1 MIADGDG
8 ALREQL
14 EAVCRD
20 AGLDCVS
27 VGSVGDGN
35 AAIDAQAYDV
45 VITDWVLPGGSGIDL
60 ATKALDRRPGCG
72 VIVLGATGSLALAN
86 NLLHGEVGAF
96 LKKPVSEPAILAETV
111 RTVLDEVKR
120 RPIVD
125 TQANDT
131 AGSLPPE
138 SSNDDMGDATEEPE
152 MSADAERRMR
162 EERIKSLPATG
173 TERMDAALEREQ
185 ALVVNEGDLEG
196 VAAGFDD
203 VFGDLDEE
211 AKTRP
216 VKALGE
222 ETDQEAESE
231 SDRAFRI
238 RFRSVPGF
246 ADEKV
251 GTQED
256 ESPEGPPT
264 DPHPSQVLADDDD
277 DPLEISD
284 EDFQMVDDSP
294 SSKESTS
301 APTSPAKD
309 GQQSGESTVVFASN
323 PDASAVAAEDASA
336 GPPERPSTSVTKPAA
351 PAKEAKATK
360 KKKRRR
366 KAPPPSVGTSTVVTS
381 IVARPERP
389 GDDDKGDR
397 PSILV
402 REPSAPNQAAPAS
415 EAAPATTDVRKPVPN
430 PRANR
435 IDTIGGSEKI
445 QVPTQVSNPV
455 DTLGETAG
463 PSAAGDADAVA
474 LPSSKRKEPPSPQLA
489 NRVDTLGEPVGAKAS
504 EEDAVALPSS
514 STPASS
520 HAPKQEDAAVALPS
534 NQAGGE
540 AVALPSSSPAPSSS
554 HADKDDAVALPS
566 ADRALDVLGP
576 AAGKPAQA
584 KRAKDADAGLSDD
597 DIKDLNAA
605 VGGAESAAVAF
616 ASEVAGAFGPSEKS
630 GAEDE
635 ISFTVDFSEDEPE
648 PEPTT
653 GGPEKTWVVNTQSRG
668 VVSAELNDEVWTLNQ
683 PAEKTG
689 IHVLEDEEHYAI
701 ERKLADGKHASV
713 YLARWPGDA
722 TPVALKVLSPELS
735 QDIKFRQRFRR
746 EIRSQAALS
755 HENVV
760 GVVRYGR
767 RSQSYFLA
775 VELMEGTLQ
784 DILRALGRLPTA
796 IVCIV
801 LEDVLRGIHYAHRRQ
816 VIHRELKPSNV
827 FFAASGAAKVG
838 DFGFA
843 KSVIDPNQSTPGLK
857 LGTPA
862 YFSPEQSMGKEIG
875 PRSDLF
881 AIGTLGYEML
891 TGKNPYQRDTIVD
904 TAFAVTRASAPEP
917 AAVVPTPHNLLSLL
931 VRKLGAKDPADRYP
945 TALAALEDLAPLV
958 ALVNKRYPKL
968 RSQFVHAPKDV
979 ARQLNADEA
988 RLEVN
993 RAARMMNWGDS
1004 HRPRAALCYF
1014 RASQLDPKNK
1024 DAKEGL
1030 AELSSKYGL
1039 SFKGFLRKKYGE
1051 MEQNLAQ
1058 DPDNTFLMRELADRA
1073 RDEGDLWGYA
1083 RFLRR
1088 LLAADPTDQRAR
1100 NQLDSLIGVDPAA
1113 PFGKGRPNPKEQTK
1127 IASPKLGQLDREE
1140 RTGVGLRVPLENKT
1154 KLTHAVLE
1162 RQANQPSDA
1171 N

>member
-1 MIADGDG
+1 M
-8 ALREQL
+8 
-14 EAVCRD
+14 
-20 AGLDCVS
+20 
-27 VGSVGDGN
+27 GSVGDGN
-35 AAIDAQAYDV
+35 AAIDAQAYDL

-60 ATKALDRRPGCG
+60 ATKALGRRPGCG

-96 LKKPVSEPAILAETV
+96 LKKPVPERAILAETV

-125 TQANDT
+125 THANKTVEKAT
-131 AGSLPPE
+131 ATPAT
-138 SSNDDMGDATEEPE
+138 DATEAASEPTQ
-152 MSADAERRMR
+152 SALDERRMR

-185 ALVVNEGDLEG
+185 ALVVNEGDLDG
-196 VAAGFDD
+196 FAAGFDD
-203 VFGDLDEE
+203 VFDSLGDD

-216 VKALGE
+216 VKALGD

-246 ADEKV
+246 ADEGE

-256 ESPEGPPT
+256 DQPEGPAT
-264 DPHPSQVLADDDD
+264 DPHPSRALADDDD
-277 DPLEISD
+277 EPMEISD
-284 EDFQMVDDSP
+284 EDFQMVDDGAP
-294 SSKESTS
+294 RRPADDS
-301 APTSPAKD
+301 A
-309 GQQSGESTVVFASN
+309 ESTVVFASN
-323 PDASAVAAEDASA
+323 PDASAVDAAN
-336 GPPERPSTSVTKPAA
+336 PAA
-351 PAKEAKATK
+351 TSSTTGGAAASTEVNSSDTASSTRATSANADGQAADGQRADGQKAGAQI

-366 KAPPPSVGTSTVVTS
+366 KAPPPSVSTSTVVTS

-389 GDDDKGDR
+389 HESGER
-397 PSILV
+397 PTILV
-402 REPSAPNQAAPAS
+402 REPSVPNQPAPPSDAAPPTATVKKPVPSPSANRVDTLGGTDKIQPS
-415 EAAPATTDVRKPVPN
+415 EAAPKPN
-430 PRANR
+430 TNR
-435 IDTIGGSEKI
+435 
-445 QVPTQVSNPV
+445 V
-455 DTLGETAG
+455 DTLGQASEAST
-463 PSAAGDADAVA
+463 SGDAAIPLPSSKAHDDAAVALPSTSTHQDAMVALPSNAKPNDAAAVA
-474 LPSSKRKEPPSPQLA
+474 LPSSKA
-489 NRVDTLGEPVGAKAS
+489 NP
-504 EEDAVALPSS
+504 DAQVA
-514 STPASS
+514 
-520 HAPKQEDAAVALPS
+520 D
-534 NQAGGE
+534 
-540 AVALPSSSPAPSSS
+540 SPADSKAPT
-554 HADKDDAVALPS
+554 PT
-566 ADRALDVLGP
+566 
-576 AAGKPAQA
+576 KPAPPRSTDVQ
-584 KRAKDADAGLSDD
+584 RADAGLSEADL
-597 DIKDLNAA
+597 KDLNAA

-616 ASEVAGAFGPSEKS
+616 ASEVAGAFGPAEKS

-635 ISFTVDFSEDEPE
+635 ISFTVDFGEEEPE
-648 PEPTT
+648 TESAS
-653 GGPEKTWVVNTQSRG
+653 GGQEKTWVVNTQSRG
-668 VVSAELNDEVWTLNQ
+668 LVSAELNDEVWTLSQ

-735 QDIKFRQRFRR
+735 EDIKFRQRFRR

-767 RSQSYFLA
+767 RNQSYFLA

-827 FFAASGAAKVG
+827 FFSASGAAKVG

-843 KSVIDPNQSTPGLK
+843 KSVVDPNQSSPGLK

-862 YFSPEQSMGKEIG
+862 YFSPEQSMGKDMG

-904 TAFAVTRASAPEP
+904 TAFAVTRAGAPEP
-917 AAVVPTPHNLLSLL
+917 AAVVPTPHNLLSKL
-931 VRKLGAKDPADRYP
+931 VRKLGAKDPSDRYQ

-958 ALVNKRYPKL
+958 ALINKRYPKL

-993 RAARMMNWGDS
+993 RAARMMSWGES

-1014 RASQLDPKNK
+1014 RAGQLDPKNA
-1024 DAKEGL
+1024 DAQQGL
-1030 AELSSKYGL
+1030 AELRDKYGL

-1051 MEQNLAQ
+1051 LEQNLAQ

-1088 LLAADPTDQRAR
+1088 LVAADPTDQRAR

-1113 PFGKGRPNPKEQTK
+1113 PFGKGRPNPSEQTK
-1127 IASPKLGQLDREE
+1127 IASPKLGQLEREE

-1162 RQANQPSDA
+1162 RHSNPS
-1171 N
+1171 NNPN